1 MLTKA
6 QKSKVKVAMLKIEQ
20 RSYDSTIIATFTVQ
34 EVTELIGADSLA
46 IYEGQSGRPYIRA
59 TMKDGDYLPSI
70 YCSKRLKINGDY
82 QIIMVENTDGKRSM
96 ILCNKQGSATAPKKL
111 DTL

>member
-1 MLTKA
+1 
-6 QKSKVKVAMLKIEQ
+6 MLKIEQ
-20 RSYDSTIIATFTVQ
+20 RSYDSTIIATFSVA
-34 EVTELIGADSLA
+34 EVTEMIGAETLA
-46 IYEGQSGRPYIRA
+46 IYEGQSGRPYLRA

-82 QIIMVENTDGKRSM
+82 QIIMVENNSDGKRSM